1 MTCSVVLAIKQV
13 GLMLMMKRGSDGLS
27 GVSTNY
33 TTARHQMIMICI
45 SYPVAG
51 CSTVDEAWSLE
62 SLAGL
67 QGRRGSVGA
76 VPGARLPG
84 TRGKHGS
91 RVMRSARHRALEI
104 ERMKWFI
111 NCLFYF
117 DPRLFPRISEPL
129 FSTWENGNRTGKA
142 FSAVAG
148 WQGLSIDI
156 HVD

>member
-33 TTARHQMIMICI
+33 SQAPDDYDM
-45 SYPVAG
+45 

-104 ERMKWFI
+104 ERMKRFI

-148 WQGLSIDI
+148 WRRLSIDI
-156 HVD
+156 RSTC

>member
-13 GLMLMMKRGSDGLS
+13 
-27 GVSTNY
+27 
-33 TTARHQMIMICI
+33 ARYARYQMIMICT
-45 SYPVAG
+45 SYPMAG
-51 CSTVDEAWSLE
+51 CSTVGEAWSLE

-104 ERMKWFI
+104 ERMKKVHQ
-111 NCLFYF
+111 L
-117 DPRLFPRISEPL
+117 ISEPL
-129 FSTWENGNRTGKA
+129 TGKA

-148 WQGLSIDI
+148 WRRLSMYRHIC
-156 HVD
+156 